1 MFKRFFSHPK
11 VRAIFLMVIGLF
23 SAISLFGYHAQD
35 NSWNTAS
42 DYVQNYLGVIG
53 AWTADILLQILGM
66 IAFVF
71 PVICFVFAIFLWRQI
86 KWLKLRFLMV
96 AFGALL
102 AMWLLSGVDI
112 NNMPTTWNLF
122 VGKVISVLNYPL
134 FWLNYFP
141 FSYLAVCPFICLI
154 TVSMLLGIGLFLHY
168 RFHWEKFFKSFTFIL
183 SCLIFTLLYVGIC
196 GIDISPLTLF
206 LKAGAGGFTG
216 YFLNNCFNLP
226 KWYWLILWIMLDI
239 ALFTWALMLP
249 LGKVIN
255 LLGKALSALGK
266 GTLWLFQKI
275 GLKFPTKLV
284 EFFKKLRIHHQVEK
298 IKKSVPKVKVKSV
311 KNTPQTLVPKPTSGM
326 QLPST
331 DLLAPVKESFGTH
344 LSKEQMSQISRSLES
359 VLAEF
364 GVQGQVVGAKPG
376 PVVTLYEFEPASG
389 VKTSRVIALAD
400 DVARE
405 MRAVS
410 VRMALVPGS
419 NVIGIEM
426 PNQNRETVYI
436 REMIEDDEF
445 KNHKGA
451 LPIVL
456 GKNIG
461 GKPIFADLAKMPHL
475 LVAGTTGSGKS
486 VGINTMILS
495 LLYRFTPEQC
505 RLIMVDP
512 KMVELSVY
520 NGIPHLLTPVV
531 TEPSKSLMALKW
543 AVHEMEDR
551 YRSMSQL
558 GVRNIEGFNAKL
570 KEAKEKNLTL
580 KRRVQTGFDPATGEP
595 IMEDQ
600 AFDLT
605 PLPYIVFIIDEM
617 ADLMGQC
624 GKEADPLIQRL
635 AQMARA
641 VGIHLILAT
650 QRPSVDV
657 VTGTIKSNFPSR
669 ISFQVRNKIDSR
681 TILDEQGAEQLL
693 GKGDM
698 LYMPAG
704 NKPTRIHGPF
714 VSDDDV
720 ANVVKHWTE
729 QGEPKY
735 VDAVVEESAQMAAGG
750 AGGGAGAGAS
760 LYDQAVAI
768 VLRDKKPTT
777 SYIQRRLSI
786 GYNKAADLID
796 QMEANGIIS
805 PPNAAGKREILK
817 GE

>member
-1 MFKRFFSHPK
+1 
-11 VRAIFLMVIGLF
+11 
-23 SAISLFGYHAQD
+23 
-35 NSWNTAS
+35 
-42 DYVQNYLGVIG
+42 
-53 AWTADILLQILGM
+53 
-66 IAFVF
+66 
-71 PVICFVFAIFLWRQI
+71 
-86 KWLKLRFLMV
+86 
-96 AFGALL
+96 
-102 AMWLLSGVDI
+102 
-112 NNMPTTWNLF
+112 
-122 VGKVISVLNYPL
+122 
-134 FWLNYFP
+134 
-141 FSYLAVCPFICLI
+141 
-154 TVSMLLGIGLFLHY
+154 
-168 RFHWEKFFKSFTFIL
+168 
-183 SCLIFTLLYVGIC
+183 
-196 GIDISPLTLF
+196 
-206 LKAGAGGFTG
+206 
-216 YFLNNCFNLP
+216 
-226 KWYWLILWIMLDI
+226 
-239 ALFTWALMLP
+239 
-249 LGKVIN
+249 
-255 LLGKALSALGK
+255 
-266 GTLWLFQKI
+266 
-275 GLKFPTKLV
+275 
-284 EFFKKLRIHHQVEK
+284 
-298 IKKSVPKVKVKSV
+298 
-311 KNTPQTLVPKPTSGM
+311 
-326 QLPST
+326 
-331 DLLAPVKESFGTH
+331 
-344 LSKEQMSQISRSLES
+344 
-359 VLAEF
+359 EF

-410 VRMALVPGS
+410 VRMAVVPGS

-426 PNQNRETVYI
+426 PNPKRETVYI
-436 REMIEDDEF
+436 RELVEDEDF
-445 KNHKGA
+445 KQHKGA
-451 LPIVL
+451 LPIIL
-456 GKNIG
+456 GKDIG
-461 GKPIFADLAKMPHL
+461 GKPVYADLAKMPHL

-520 NGIPHLLTPVV
+520 NGIPHLLIPVI
-531 TEPSKSLMALKW
+531 TEPAKSLMALKW

-551 YRSMSQL
+551 YRNMSQL
-558 GVRNIEGFNAKL
+558 GVRNIEGFNEKL
-570 KEAKEKNLTL
+570 REAKEKGITL
-580 KRRVQTGFDPATGEP
+580 KRRVQTGFDPGTGQP

-704 NKPTRIHGPF
+704 NKPVRVHGPF
-714 VSDDDV
+714 VSDEDV
-720 ANVVKHWTE
+720 GAVVKHWSN
-729 QGEPKY
+729 QGEPHY
-735 VDAVVEESAQMAAGG
+735 VEAVTADTESTGVMGGSPG
-750 AGGGAGAGAS
+750 AGSGDS

-786 GYNKAADLID
+786 GYNKAATLIEK
-796 QMEANGIIS
+796 MEQEGVIS
-805 PPNAAGKREILK
+805 APNAAGKREILVPG

>member
-1 MFKRFFSHPK
+1 MIKKLLGYPRVK
-11 VRAIFLMVIGLF
+11 AVIFALLAVLLGL
-23 SAISLFGYHAQD
+23 SLASYAPTD
-35 NSWNTAS
+35 NAWNTAS
-42 DYVQNYLGVIG
+42 GEAYHNWLGPVG
-53 AWTADILLQILGM
+53 SFCADALLQLMGQV
-66 IAFVF
+66 AFLV
-71 PVICFVFAIFLWRQI
+71 PLALLTFAVFLWVHL
-86 KWLKLRFLMV
+86 KWVKTRGIVLTV
-96 AFGALL
+96 AFFL
-102 AMWLLSGVDI
+102 AMWLATTTPVKAEYAGWFKAGSGGFI
-112 NNMPTTWNLF
+112 
-122 VGKVISVLNYPL
+122 GY
-134 FWLNYFP
+134 
-141 FSYLAVCPFICLI
+141 YLANWIPVPQ
-154 TVSMLLGIGLFLHY
+154 
-168 RFHWEKFFKSFTFIL
+168 
-183 SCLIFTLLYVGIC
+183 
-196 GIDISPLTLF
+196 
-206 LKAGAGGFTG
+206 GG
-216 YFLNNCFNLP
+216 
-226 KWYWLILWIMLDI
+226 WLILL
-239 ALFTWALMLP
+239 WALCATLFIFAFKIP
-249 LGKVIN
+249 
-255 LLGKALSALGK
+255 ALKITALTGK
-266 GTLWLFQKI
+266 GALW
-275 GLKFPTKLV
+275 GLKKMPV
-284 EFFKKLRIHHQVEK
+284 HIPEK
-298 IKKSVPKVKVKSV
+298 IKKPFKALHVHNQIQKIKKAAPKAKVKAVKAAPIKEVSEN
-311 KNTPQTLVPKPTSGM
+311 KEGM
-326 QLPST
+326 ELPSSE
-331 DLLAPVKESFGTH
+331 LLTAPKTGGGAQ
-344 LSKEQMSQISRSLES
+344 LSKDQMTQLSRSLES

-426 PNQNRETVYI
+426 PNPKREMVYI
-436 REMIEDDEF
+436 RELVEDEDF
-445 KNHKGA
+445 KEHKGA
-451 LPIVL
+451 LPIIL

-461 GKPIFADLAKMPHL
+461 GKPVYADLAKMPHL

-520 NGIPHLLTPVV
+520 NGIPHLLIPVI
-531 TEPSKSLMALKW
+531 TEPAKSLMALKW

-551 YRSMSQL
+551 YRNMSQL
-558 GVRNIEGFNAKL
+558 GVRNIEGFNEKL
-570 KEAKEKNLTL
+570 REAKNKNLTL

-704 NKPTRIHGPF
+704 NKPTRVHGPF
-714 VSDDDV
+714 VSDEDV
-720 ANVVKHWTE
+720 NAVVKHWSE
-729 QGEPKY
+729 QGEPHY
-735 VDAVVEESAQMAAGG
+735 VEAVTADAESAGSM
-750 AGGGAGAGAS
+750 GGGIASGDS

-786 GYNKAADLID
+786 GYNKAASLIEK
-796 QMEANGIIS
+796 MEQEGVIS
-805 PPNAAGKREILK
+805 APNAAGKREILVPG
-817 GE
+817 GEG

>member
-1 MFKRFFSHPK
+1 MIKKLWGYPK
-11 VRAIFLMVIGLF
+11 VKAVIFGILAIVLGL
-23 SAISLFGYHAQD
+23 ALISYSPTDKA
-35 NSWNTAS
+35 WNTAS
-42 DYVQNYLGVIG
+42 GEAYHNWLGPVG
-53 AWTADILLQILGM
+53 SWSADILLQLMGQA
-66 IAFVF
+66 AFLVPLALLTF
-71 PVICFVFAIFLWRQI
+71 SVFLWIHLR
-86 KWLKLRFLMV
+86 WLKTRTVVLMV
-96 AFGALL
+96 AFVL
-102 AMWLLSGVDI
+102 AMWLA
-112 NNMPTTWNLF
+112 TTIPVKAEYTNWF
-122 VGKVISVLNYPL
+122 
-134 FWLNYFP
+134 
-141 FSYLAVCPFICLI
+141 
-154 TVSMLLGIGLFLHY
+154 
-168 RFHWEKFFKSFTFIL
+168 
-183 SCLIFTLLYVGIC
+183 
-196 GIDISPLTLF
+196 
-206 LKAGAGGFTG
+206 KAGAGGFVG
-216 YFLNNCFNLP
+216 YYLNAWIP
-226 KWYWLILWIMLDI
+226 VPEGWWLILL
-239 ALFTWALMLP
+239 WALCACLFVFAFKIP
-249 LGKVIN
+249 
-255 LLGKALSALGK
+255 ALKITAITGK
-266 GTLWLFQKI
+266 GALW
-275 GLKFPTKLV
+275 GLKKVPV
-284 EFFKKLRIHHQVEK
+284 HVPEK
-298 IKKSVPKVKVKSV
+298 IKKPFTKLHVHNQIQKIKKEAPKAKVKAVKS
-311 KNTPQTLVPKPTSGM
+311 
-326 QLPST
+326 
-331 DLLAPVKESFGTH
+331 APVKEMSENKEGMELPSSELLAAPKATGGTK
-344 LSKEQMSQISRSLES
+344 LSKEQMAQLSRTLEN

-364 GVQGQVVGAKPG
+364 GVQGHVVGAKPG

-410 VRMALVPGS
+410 VRMALVHGS

-426 PNQNRETVYI
+426 PNPNRETVYI
-436 REMIEDDEF
+436 RELVEDEGF
-445 KNHKGA
+445 KEHKGA
-451 LPIVL
+451 LPIIL
-456 GKNIG
+456 GKDIG
-461 GKPIFADLAKMPHL
+461 GKPVYADLAKMPHL

-520 NGIPHLLTPVV
+520 NGIPHLLIPVI
-531 TEPSKSLMALKW
+531 TEPAKSLMALKW

-551 YRSMSQL
+551 YRNMSQL
-558 GVRNIEGFNAKL
+558 GVRNIEGFNEKL
-570 KEAKEKNLTL
+570 REAKEKGLTL
-580 KRRVQTGFDPATGEP
+580 KRRVQTGFDPATGQP

-704 NKPTRIHGPF
+704 NKSTRIHGPF
-714 VSDDDV
+714 VSDNDV
-720 ANVVKHWTE
+720 NAVVKHWSG
-729 QGEPKY
+729 QGEPHY
-735 VDAVVEESAQMAAGG
+735 VEAITADTESAGTMGG
-750 AGGGAGAGAS
+750 NGINSGDS

-786 GYNKAADLID
+786 GYNKAATLIE
-796 QMEANGIIS
+796 QMEQEGVIS
-805 PPNAAGKREILK
+805 PPNAAGKREILVPG

>member
-1 MFKRFFSHPK
+1 MKESKGRYIKLFFWMFLALFLGVCLIGYCPQDQAWNVAHNSHD
-11 VRAIFLMVIGLF
+11 I
-23 SAISLFGYHAQD
+23 
-35 NSWNTAS
+35 
-42 DYVQNYLGVIG
+42 QNYFGRVG
-53 AWTADILLQILGM
+53 AWTADAVLQLFGM
-66 IAFVF
+66 MAFMMPVF
-71 PVICFVFAIFLWRQI
+71 MAVFVVFSFLKQR
-86 KWLKLRFLMV
+86 WLKCRLCL
-96 AFGALL
+96 
-102 AMWLLSGVDI
+102 
-112 NNMPTTWNLF
+112 LF
-122 VGKVISVLNYPL
+122 V
-134 FWLNYFP
+134 
-141 FSYLAVCPFICLI
+141 AV
-154 TVSMLLGIGLFLHY
+154 LLGLWLGAIYPFEAS
-168 RFHWEKFFKSFTFIL
+168 W
-183 SCLIFTLLYVGIC
+183 
-196 GIDISPLTLF
+196 
-206 LKAGAGGFTG
+206 LKAGLGGFIGFYLKACLPILAGGWLVAACVIDF
-216 YFLNNCFNLP
+216 FLFAWALKIPVGFLFKGLGKGIVYLFGKLP
-226 KWYWLILWIMLDI
+226 IRLSPKIK
-239 ALFTWALMLP
+239 ALFT
-249 LGKVIN
+249 
-255 LLGKALSALGK
+255 
-266 GTLWLFQKI
+266 KI
-275 GLKFPTKLV
+275 H
-284 EFFKKLRIHHQVEK
+284 IHQQVAK
-298 IKKSVPKVKVKSV
+298 IKKSVPKVKVKAV
-311 KNTPQTLVPKPTSGM
+311 KNTPHTLQPKS
-326 QLPST
+326 LPSLALPSS
-331 DLLAPVKESFGTH
+331 DLLAPVKEGGG
-344 LSKEQMSQISRSLES
+344 SKFSREQMNQISRSLEN
-359 VLAEF
+359 VLAQF
-364 GVQGQVVGAKPG
+364 GVQGQVVGAHPG

-405 MRAVS
+405 MRAIS
-410 VRMALVPGS
+410 VRMAVVPGS

-426 PNQNRETVYI
+426 PNPSRETVYI
-436 REMIEDDEF
+436 REMIEDDGF
-445 KNHKGA
+445 KEHKGA
-451 LPIVL
+451 LPIIL

-505 RLIMVDP
+505 RLILVDP

-531 TEPSKSLMALKW
+531 TEPAKSLMALKW

-551 YRSMSQL
+551 YRSMSQV

-580 KRRVQTGFDPATGEP
+580 KRRVQTGFDPATGEA

-641 VGIHLILAT
+641 VGIHLVLAT

-720 ANVVKHWTE
+720 GAVVKHWAN

-735 VDAVVEESAQMAAGG
+735 VDAVVQDSAEMASGG
-750 AGGGAGAGAS
+750 IGAS
-760 LYDQAVAI
+760 ASGDELYDKAVAI

-786 GYNKAADLID
+786 GYNKAASLIEK
-796 QMEANGIIS
+796 MEENGIVS
-805 PPNAAGKREILK
+805 APNVAGKREILTGS